1 MNTRGKIWIQEGVK
15 YDNNEEPNMNAKR
28 DKNPI
33 QGRIKYDYKE
43 EPIMNTRGQ

>member
-1 MNTRGKIWIQEGVK
+1 
-15 YDNNEEPNMNAKR
+15 MNAKR